1 MVISNNPNDI
11 IPSFFPPFHS
21 MSNLVRNNP
30 KFRMR
35 IRSEDVTA
43 DTMIIRQDFDNFIR
57 SKRHFRIK
65 LCGPLNKV
73 VKVNLIINSESS
85 RHLKFAEGWK
95 MFCEVNQ
102 IVEGNVLQFEA
113 SNQIEYSHIFLVRVV

>member
-1 MVISNNPNDI
+1 MVISNSPNDI

-43 DTMIIRQDFDNFIR
+43 DTMVSLLFFI
-57 SKRHFRIK
+57 
-65 LCGPLNKV
+65 
-73 VKVNLIINSESS
+73 LIYIYIYIYISY
-85 RHLKFAEGWK
+85 F
-95 MFCEVNQ
+95 
-102 IVEGNVLQFEA
+102 
-113 SNQIEYSHIFLVRVV
+113 IFNILLGISFLP